1 MPALLITNLSALLST
16 VECETRLGAECG
28 IINCN
33 FSCDILVVRL
43 ENVIFVLF
51 ESGMIIND
59 LNKLYIVISFFSQIK
74 NRC

>member
-1 MPALLITNLSALLST
+1 MPALLITNLSALLLT

-43 ENVIFVLF
+43 ENVI
-51 ESGMIIND
+51 
-59 LNKLYIVISFFSQIK
+59 SF
-74 NRC
+74 CVV